1 MNIKEFVQELL
12 ANTVEHMVETYE
24 LPGANMSIDQGAE
37 LVRIGD
43 RLGELLT
50 EFVEDNKW
58 NDLYLCQVMKL
69 T

>member
-1 MNIKEFVQELL
+1 MNIKDFVQELL

-50 EFVEDNKW
+50 EFVEDNK
-58 NDLYLCQVMKL
+58 
-69 T
+69 